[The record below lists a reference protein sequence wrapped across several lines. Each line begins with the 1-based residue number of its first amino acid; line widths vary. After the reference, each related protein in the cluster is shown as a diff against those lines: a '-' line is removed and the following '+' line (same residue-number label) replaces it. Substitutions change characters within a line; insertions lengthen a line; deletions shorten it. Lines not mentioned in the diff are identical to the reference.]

1 MLAQKN
7 KTHIVVG
14 KDVAL
19 LGESATIDSLSAGQI
34 GVIKNGGTTAIDG
47 TTDLASG
54 DKFIVVYKNVDG
66 KVISSP
72 MYDYDLLK
80 RKKAKNYAAS
90 TEQKTAI
97 GFNGTSGAIAV
108 TNSENYIMHLVRK
121 DWSATWG
128 EHGSYKL
135 LAAYESDASA
145 TQTEIAFGL
154 LTNALKNLGIEKQ
167 KSGVEVTKVGLINSA
182 TAVTTNDFVGNCVV
196 VNGVAA
202 LTVASSGQYATS
214 TDVVV
219 GDYVRLGATTA
230 TGITVSANIYR
241 VTTISGSTTKIYT
254 LDRPVVEPSGTYS
267 TGTGTEVVPKA
278 TAEAANWGIT
288 LESLPVKFIP
298 GLFKFQN
305 ITFDVTI
312 GGFGAT
318 PVTELTVPYKG
329 VGTYKE
335 VAELEWELSG
345 NRGEGY
351 KVASYPVSQNLNAT
365 SGKTYD
371 MISLDFENNNA
382 RTLDGVATSFHSLI
396 IATEDESSSSVH
408 TQLKDL
414 LNIT

>member
-182 TAVTTNDFVGNCVV
+182 TAVTTNDFAGNCVV